1 MNLQSALTI
10 AFKHIE
16 KAPVQLW
23 NREPKLTGA
32 LYLCVSCQWTR
43 NYVVISTFWHTCQ
56 QLIPNHNYFVGPSE
70 LAQTSP
76 QRSAYL
82 LYNVYTVKLT
92 NL

>member
-56 QLIPNHNYFVGPSE
+56 QLIPNHNYFVG
-70 LAQTSP
+70 AIWIG
-76 QRSAYL
+76 
-82 LYNVYTVKLT
+82 T
-92 NL
+92 NLTTEKCIPAV